1 LGGDGEEGEM
11 TVLVI
16 GLADL
21 KRLCAIDPGD
31 TSQDDALT
39 ALQAAEQAVHEWALD
54 PGILALAAGAGGDPG
69 ARATLTLGV
78 AEVMAGGYL
87 QTVAR
92 AGTISGFRV
101 AGFEVVIPPGQTLG
115 LLGSALTKQG
125 LARLAPFTRA
135 ARSVAGAAAGLL
147 PDDFAPIPQLIAS
160 TAPLPSVFDR
170 VFRGADSGGG
180 GDGFDGA
187 PSSEWSGVEG
197 GILWGGPEP

>member
-1 LGGDGEEGEM
+1 M

-21 KRLCAIDPGD
+21 KRLCSLDPGD
-31 TSQDDALT
+31 TSQDGALA
-39 ALQAAEQAVHEWALD
+39 ALQTAEQAVHEWALD
-54 PGILALAAGAGGDPG
+54 PGILALAAGLGGDPG

-78 AEVMAGGYL
+78 AEVMAGDYL

-92 AGTISGFRV
+92 AGTIAGFRV
-101 AGFEVVIPPGQTLG
+101 AGFQVVIPPGQTSG

-160 TAPLPSVFDR
+160 STPEASVFDR
-170 VFRGADSGGG
+170 TFRGD
-180 GDGFDGA
+180 
-187 PSSEWSGVEG
+187 PSSEWSGVNGSDGVEDGGSDGAG